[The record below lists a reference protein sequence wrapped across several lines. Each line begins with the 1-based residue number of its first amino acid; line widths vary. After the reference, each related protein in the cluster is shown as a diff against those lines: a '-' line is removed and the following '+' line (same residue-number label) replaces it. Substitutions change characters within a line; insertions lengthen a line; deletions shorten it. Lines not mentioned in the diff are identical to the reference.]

1 MAFQP
6 YENIISL
13 ISEDVTVPFPDDM
26 GNITLR
32 KGVQTKEQEATASRE
47 YAELNRWKTDKLQ
60 SSGNTLR
67 QKVPVASDAGIWHTI
82 NLPAKTD
89 DKIFLVTPEC
99 AAVGRKLEGR
109 NDLVTK
115 ADLFR
120 LLRYTKGKMQYD
132 LRKN

>member
-26 GNITLR
+26 GSITLR
-32 KGVQTKEQEATASRE
+32 KGVQTKDQEASASRE
-47 YAELNRWKTDKLQ
+47 YAEINRWKTDKLQ

-67 QKVPVASDAGIWHTI
+67 QKVAVASDAGIWHTV

-99 AAVGRKLEGR
+99 AAAGRKLEGR

-120 LLRYTKGKMQYD
+120 LLKYTKGKMQYD